1 MQRDFKATSGLQ
13 FHSKQFYCFNK
24 LRWPEW
30 LKTFVELAESQ
41 TKAWFAQTVK
51 KTQNIFHAKS
61 IQSLREKSLCKFSK
75 LFYDYLN
82 DSNE

>member
-13 FHSKQFYCFNK
+13 LHSKQFYCFHK

-30 LKTFVELAESQ
+30 LKTFVELAESR
-41 TKAWFAQTVK
+41 TKAWFAQTLK
-51 KTQNIFHAKS
+51 KTKYISCQKYS
-61 IQSLREKSLCKFSK
+61 KREKSLCKFSK